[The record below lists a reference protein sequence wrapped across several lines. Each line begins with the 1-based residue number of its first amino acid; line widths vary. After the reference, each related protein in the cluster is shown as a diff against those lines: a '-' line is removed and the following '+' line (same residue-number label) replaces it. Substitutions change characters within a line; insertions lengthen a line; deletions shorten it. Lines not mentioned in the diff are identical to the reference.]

1 MNENYDDYCKPYG
14 PEEACYPTLFSR
26 IPGEIIVLGI
36 ISALFVYTN
45 KIDNLINK
53 SLSTPIDINNLYY
66 MKNYKLLSKANQSCE
81 YYKEQYFENKK
92 TPSKVSD
99 IEFFKNSLNDLKDKI
114 KLSHIFL
121 IILII
126 LSIISILNSI
136 LTFLCYGVNWTGDY
150 QDTAGNACFFII
162 GIKCLISLIFIFLYF
177 YFFLNGSNKF
187 KNDFLDV
194 FFYIVEK
201 CNLITLKNKH
211 IENFEDFND
220 YFSTFKIISIIGII
234 IKILA
239 NTIFLSYE
247 I

>member
-14 PEEACYPTLFSR
+14 PEEKCYPTLITR

-53 SLSTPIDINNLYY
+53 SLSAPIEINNLYY
-66 MKNYKLLSKANQSCE
+66 MKYDKLLSNAYQSCE
-81 YYKEQYFENKK
+81 YYKEQYLENKK

-99 IEFFKNSLNDLKDKI
+99 IEFFKNSLTDLKDKI

-136 LTFLCYGVNWTGDY
+136 LTFLCYGENWTGDY
-150 QDTAGNACFFII
+150 QDNPGNSCFFFT
-162 GIKCLISLIFIFLYF
+162 GINFLISLIFIFLYF
-177 YFFLNGSNKF
+177 YFF
-187 KNDFLDV
+187 
-194 FFYIVEK
+194 
-201 CNLITLKNKH
+201 
-211 IENFEDFND
+211 
-220 YFSTFKIISIIGII
+220 
-234 IKILA
+234 
-239 NTIFLSYE
+239 
-247 I
+247 